1 MLEEKLRREKEGVM
15 RSLEQR
21 EMEQNKYFQTVHELL
36 VAEGLA
42 KGKYNIG
49 NMDLAIT
56 TGARLMDKVGAK
68 NHTGIEET
76 YVALKDKQLSPE
88 AERDVQNLSD
98 LVENTRKYVAGKIE
112 GKEVPEKKFNEM
124 ISSYISSQTEITIS
138 DDCKRAGAT
147 GSAMS
152 GIRRDFKVVAEP
164 VKLGGIDKQEL
175 YKAIDKL

>member
-1 MLEEKLRREKEGVM
+1 MLEEKIRRIKEGVM

-21 EMEQNKYFQTVHELL
+21 EVEQNKYFQAVHELL
-36 VAEGLA
+36 VAEDLA
-42 KGKYNIG
+42 KGKYELG
-49 NMDLAIT
+49 NMNLALE
-56 TGARLMDKVGAK
+56 TGIRLQSKIGAK

-76 YVALKDKQLSPE
+76 YVALKGKQLSPE

-138 DDCKRAGAT
+138 DDYKRAGAT
-147 GSAMS
+147 GWVMG

-164 VKLGGIDKQEL
+164 VKLDGIDKQEL